1 MKKLFL
7 SIALIGMVSAVS
19 ASTVAAV
26 SNTAIVAVKGD
37 DKKGDD
43 KKKDKK
49 ACAGEEKKGC
59 AKGSSCCKGKK
70 ADEKKSETK

>member
-26 SNTAIVAVKGD
+26 NNTSIVSVLGD

-43 KKKDKK
+43 KKK
-49 ACAGEEKKGC
+49 ENKKGC
-59 AKGSSCCKGKK
+59 AGDEKTCKKGEKSCCKGKK
-70 ADEKKSETK
+70 TAEEKK